1 MLGGLWQGDDGEE
14 ETRQRE
20 EEENGEEVEGVEALG
35 FFGGWL
41 PEEVAVRVF
50 RWLPPDDLARAEVV
64 CRQWHDLLA
73 LSSASS
79 SLTPWLWRKARYLN
93 SSSLPF
99 SLGSLWLRLCG

>member
-1 MLGGLWQGDDGEE
+1 MLGGLWQGDDDEE
-14 ETRQRE
+14 EALQRE
-20 EEENGEEVEGVEALG
+20 EEEGEEALG

-79 SLTPWLWRKARYLN
+79 SLTPWLWRKARISTPLRSP
-93 SSSLPF
+93 SSPV
-99 SLGSLWLRLCG
+99 CG